1 MKEFPIITQHDLA
14 VPWYRYQ
21 RLVEK
26 LITWLTQAVHLSKA
40 AVRRSNS
47 PPESVH
53 KVHVLVRFVNII
65 IHPRV
70 KIMDLSTMPKVL
82 KDCIYRNLELMI
94 GLECLGLG
102 SGNGES
108 IRLNSFKSLKKL
120 TSLSSLSL
128 KSDCQNETLALL
140 GQNCPQL
147 RHLDISC
154 SASVTETG
162 TSWLLLCRNLETI
175 VLFQTSETVAGYA
188 KLMQGLPRLHNIGRC
203 DVFGEVMEFINKART
218 QPPAL
223 KIRHLH
229 TRDMTFHQLHLT
241 VTLCPLIEHVN
252 LYVDEDF
259 GHLLSPLSKLQNLR
273 ELQLLA
279 CNFYSDQVNKL
290 ISDKGSQFQV
300 LHLEHVDEL
309 DMAALKLIAQTCP
322 NLEKLVFI
330 NCDFVESFEPN
341 FSNKIDP
348 WTTFKN
354 LETLVCV
361 SECAPNV
368 IEFLLIH
375 AKNLK
380 NVQFGS
386 TAWFNDQIV
395 SSVLAR

>member
-1 MKEFPIITQHDLA
+1 
-14 VPWYRYQ
+14 
-21 RLVEK
+21 
-26 LITWLTQAVHLSKA
+26 
-40 AVRRSNS
+40 
-47 PPESVH
+47 
-53 KVHVLVRFVNII
+53 
-65 IHPRV
+65 
-70 KIMDLSTMPKVL
+70 MDLSTMPKVL
-82 KDCIYRNLELMI
+82 KDCIYRHLDLLM

-108 IRLNSFKSLKKL
+108 IRLNSFKSLKML
-120 TSLSSLSL
+120 TNLSSLSL

-140 GQNCPQL
+140 GQNCAQL

-162 TSWLLLCRNLETI
+162 TSWLLLCRHLETI
-175 VLFQTSETVAGYA
+175 ILFQTSETVAGYA
-188 KLMQGLPRLHNIGRC
+188 KLMQGLPRLSNIGRC

-218 QPPAL
+218 QPAAL
-223 KIRHLH
+223 QIRHLH
-229 TRDMTFHQLHLT
+229 TRDMTFHQLNIT
-241 VTLCPLIEHVN
+241 VKLCPFIEHVN

-259 GHLLSPLSKLQNLR
+259 GHLLSPLSKLQKLR

-279 CNFYSDQVNKL
+279 CNFYSDQVDKL
-290 ISDKGSQFQV
+290 ISEKGPQLQV

-309 DMAALKLIAQTCP
+309 DMAALKLIAQTCT

-330 NCDFVESFEPN
+330 NCDFVEN
-341 FSNKIDP
+341 FGSNLSNKIDP
-348 WTTFKN
+348 ATTFKN
-354 LETLVCV
+354 LATLVCV

>member
-1 MKEFPIITQHDLA
+1 ME
-14 VPWYRYQ
+14 
-21 RLVEK
+21 
-26 LITWLTQAVHLSKA
+26 
-40 AVRRSNS
+40 
-47 PPESVH
+47 
-53 KVHVLVRFVNII
+53 
-65 IHPRV
+65 
-70 KIMDLSTMPKVL
+70 LSTMPKVL
-82 KDCIYRNLELMI
+82 KDCILRHLDMMT
-94 GLECLGLG
+94 GLEILGLG

-108 IRLNSFKSLKKL
+108 IRENSFKSLKKL
-120 TSLSSLSL
+120 MNLTSLTI
-128 KSDCQNETLALL
+128 KSDCHNETLALI
-140 GQNCPQL
+140 GQNCPHL
-147 RHLDISC
+147 RHLDISS

-162 TSWLLLCRNLETI
+162 TSWLLLCRSLETI

-188 KLMQGLPRLHNIGRC
+188 KLLQGLPRLTNIGRC
-203 DVFGEVMEFINKART
+203 DLFGEVMEFIDKART
-218 QPPAL
+218 RPPYFQ
-223 KIRHLH
+223 IRHLH

-259 GHLLSPLSKLQNLR
+259 GHLLSPLSKLQKLR

-279 CNFYSDQVNKL
+279 CNFHSDKVDRL
-290 ISDKGSQFQV
+290 VEDKGSQLQL

-309 DMAALKLIAQTCP
+309 DMAALKLTAQACP

-330 NCDFVESFEPN
+330 NCDFVEN
-341 FSNKIDP
+341 FGSNLTNQMNP
-348 WTTFKN
+348 ASTFKN

-361 SECAPNV
+361 SECAPQV

-386 TAWFNDQIV
+386 TAWFNDHIV

>member
-1 MKEFPIITQHDLA
+1 
-14 VPWYRYQ
+14 
-21 RLVEK
+21 
-26 LITWLTQAVHLSKA
+26 
-40 AVRRSNS
+40 
-47 PPESVH
+47 
-53 KVHVLVRFVNII
+53 
-65 IHPRV
+65 
-70 KIMDLSTMPKVL
+70 MDLSTMPKVL
-82 KDCIYRNLELMI
+82 KDCIYRHLDMMI
-94 GLECLGLG
+94 GLEYLGLG

-120 TSLSSLSL
+120 TNMSSLSL

-147 RHLDISC
+147 RHLDISS

-175 VLFQTSETVAGYA
+175 ILFQTSETVAGYA
-188 KLMQGLPRLHNIGRC
+188 KLMQGLPRLSNIGRC
-203 DVFGEVMEFINKART
+203 DLFGEVMEFINKARSH
-218 QPPAL
+218 PPAL
-223 KIRHLH
+223 QIRYLH

-241 VTLCPLIEHVN
+241 VTLCPFIEHVN

-259 GHLLSPLSKLQNLR
+259 GHLLSPLSKLRKLR

-290 ISDKGSQFQV
+290 ISDKGSQLQV

-309 DMAALKLIAQTCP
+309 DMAALQLIAKTCP
-322 NLEKLVFI
+322 NVKKLVFI
-330 NCDFVESFEPN
+330 NCDFVEN
-341 FSNKIDP
+341 FASNHSNKIDP
-348 WTTFKN
+348 GTTFIN

-368 IEFLLIH
+368 IEFLLIQ
-375 AKNLK
+375 AKHLK

>member
-1 MKEFPIITQHDLA
+1 
-14 VPWYRYQ
+14 
-21 RLVEK
+21 
-26 LITWLTQAVHLSKA
+26 
-40 AVRRSNS
+40 
-47 PPESVH
+47 
-53 KVHVLVRFVNII
+53 
-65 IHPRV
+65 
-70 KIMDLSTMPKVL
+70 MPKVL
-82 KDCIYRNLELMI
+82 KDCIYRHLDMLT
-94 GLECLGLG
+94 GLESLSLG

-147 RHLDISC
+147 RHLDISS
-154 SASVTETG
+154 SASVSETG
-162 TSWLLLCRNLETI
+162 TSWLLLCQHLETI
-175 VLFQTSETVAGYA
+175 ILFQTSETVAGYA
-188 KLMQGLPRLHNIGRC
+188 KLMQGLPRLSNIGRC
-203 DVFGEVMEFINKART
+203 DVFGEVMEFISKART
-218 QPPAL
+218 EPPAL
-223 KIRHLH
+223 QIRHLH

-241 VTLCPLIEHVN
+241 VTLCPFIERVN
-252 LYVDEDF
+252 LYVDEDL
-259 GHLLSPLSKLQNLR
+259 GHLLSPLSKLQKLR

-290 ISDKGSQFQV
+290 ISDKGSQLQV

-309 DMAALKLIAQTCP
+309 DMGALKLIAQTCP

-330 NCDFVESFEPN
+330 NCDFVEN
-341 FSNKIDP
+341 FGSNLVNKTDP
-348 WTTFKN
+348 GTTFGR

-375 AKNLK
+375 AKHLK

-395 SSVLAR
+395 TSVLAR